1 MTLMTLCQLQIA
13 TLQSEKVE
21 DLYELWVGKFVVE
34 KDSGLF

>member
-21 DLYELWVGKFVVE
+21 DLYEL
-34 KDSGLF
+34 